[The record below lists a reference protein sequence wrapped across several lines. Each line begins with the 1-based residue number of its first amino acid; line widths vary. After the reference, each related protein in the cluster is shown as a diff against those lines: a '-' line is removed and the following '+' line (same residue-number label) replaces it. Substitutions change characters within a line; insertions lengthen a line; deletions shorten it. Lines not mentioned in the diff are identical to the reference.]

1 MGFNQ
6 ALVDYQS
13 RIKLPDGSYK
23 GILET
28 AEGWVVQDLSK
39 GINFGVYGSLE
50 KALIMAHA
58 YKLNLLTE
66 TSQTAPESNTK
77 DSPMTSPIQAPQDN
91 PDTSTEMSFE
101 EYSALFANPKN
112 KSGFKFITDQS
123 ESTGWVILKEG
134 RSEYGRYNSV
144 QEALEE
150 AFAVK
155 LNLN

>member
-23 GILET
+23 GVLET
-28 AEGWVVQDLSK
+28 EDGWVVQDLSK

-58 YKLNLLTE
+58 YKLNLLSE
-66 TSQTAPESNTK
+66 TPKPAPEGIVSG
-77 DSPMTSPIQAPQDN
+77 SPMPTSIEDPDN
-91 PDTSTEMSFE
+91 STDNTSEMSFE
-101 EYSALFANPKN
+101 AYCALFENPKN
-112 KSGFKFITDQS
+112 KSGYRFITDQS
-123 ESTGWVILKEG
+123 ESSGWVILKEG

>member
-28 AEGWVVQDLSK
+28 EDGWVVQDLSK

-66 TSQTAPESNTK
+66 TTQTAPESNTK
-77 DSPMTSPIQAPQDN
+77 DSPMTSTIQAPAAS

-112 KSGFKFITDQS
+112 KSGFKFIVDQS
-123 ESTGWVILKEG
+123 ESVGWVILKEG

-150 AFAVK
+150 AFSVK